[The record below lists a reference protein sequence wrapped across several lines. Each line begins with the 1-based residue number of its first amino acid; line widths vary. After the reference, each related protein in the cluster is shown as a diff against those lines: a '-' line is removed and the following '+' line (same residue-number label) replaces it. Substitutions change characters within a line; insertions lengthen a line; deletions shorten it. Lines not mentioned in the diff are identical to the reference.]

1 MSGDPVFVH
10 CWLPDDIRERL
21 GARFEVDYHDMFA
34 EGALP
39 PGELRA
45 RASGARGLLV
55 IAPTPVDAG
64 LLEATKDTLRVVA
77 NVGVG
82 VDNVDVDAATARGIL
97 VTNTPGVLDAAVADM
112 AMALLLAVG
121 RRVVEADRYARA
133 GKFQGH
139 PFPLMWGADLEDE
152 TIGIVGMGRIGRQF
166 ARRARAFGA
175 RIVYHNRNRLPGS
188 GEREFGAEWR
198 ALGDLLA
205 ESRYVVILC
214 PLTPETRHLI
224 DADAFA
230 RMREDAF
237 LVNIARGPIVHE
249 EALVAALRD
258 GRIAGAALDVYEF
271 EPRFDAALAEMENV
285 VLTPHIGSA
294 TTTTR
299 RAMIDL
305 AARNLEAALGG
316 GEPPCPV
323 NPEASG
329 AG

>member
-1 MSGDPVFVH
+1 MSGEPVLVH

-21 GARFEVDYHDMFA
+21 AARFEVDYHDMFA
-34 EGALP
+34 EGALS
-39 PGELRA
+39 PGDLRA
-45 RASGARGLLV
+45 RAAGARGLLV

-64 LLEATKDTLRVVA
+64 LLDATKGTLRVVA

-82 VDNVDVDAATARGIL
+82 VDNVDVAAATAHGVL

-112 AMALLLAVG
+112 SMALLLAVG
-121 RRVVEADRYARA
+121 RRVAEADRYTRA
-133 GKFQGH
+133 GRFRGH
-139 PFPLMWGADLEDE
+139 PFPLMWGADLEGE
-152 TIGIVGMGRIGRQF
+152 TVGIIGMGRIGRGF

-175 RIVYHNRNRLPGS
+175 GIAYHNRNRLP
-188 GEREFGAEWR
+188 EAEEKELGARWR
-198 ALGDLLA
+198 TLEELLA
-205 ESRYVVILC
+205 ESRYVVVLC

-224 DADAFA
+224 GAGELA

-258 GRIAGAALDVYEF
+258 GGIAGAALDVYEF
-271 EPRFDAALAEMENV
+271 EPRFDAALAAMENV

-316 GEPPCPV
+316 GTPPCPV
-323 NPEASG
+323 NPEA
-329 AG
+329 AGGG